1 MHVCMCR
8 LLAADL
14 KSAQG
19 GQGGVL
25 VVDLDSGD
33 MHTFGPVN
41 IIDIGE
47 MGKVSS

>member
-1 MHVCMCR
+1 MYVCR

-14 KSAQG
+14 KNSAQG

-33 MHTFGPVN
+33 MHSLGPVH
-41 IIDIGE
+41 IIDIGQIA
-47 MGKVSS
+47 